1 MWHGHLAHEPTRAG
15 RPCHFDWGAADG
27 TRTRNTQLGKLI
39 RYQLR
44 HSRLKIDVVLGDL
57 NPEPSGCPHLTPC
70 QYTRFEGKSQ
80 GEIKDMK

>member
-1 MWHGHLAHEPTRAG
+1 
-15 RPCHFDWGAADG
+15 
-27 TRTRNTQLGKLI
+27 
-39 RYQLR
+39 LR